1 MSEWAMRGEE
11 LISEYLRYL
20 RVERGLAGNTI
31 AAYAADLKSL
41 VDRVEGT
48 GRDIISLDREE
59 VVEILGELR
68 DAGLEDSTISRFT
81 SSIRGF
87 YRYLAAEGISRK
99 DPTAFLEA
107 RRSWQTLPRVLSGE
121 ETERLISA
129 PDLSTD
135 EGVRDRAV
143 LELLY
148 ASGLRVSELVGL
160 QLEDVDLERGTVD
173 CYGKGSKHRR
183 TPVGSSALEYL
194 KLYLPARQRLLG
206 GRISARLFVG
216 ANGQGLSRQQIWR
229 MIKGYGRAAGI
240 DYVTPHMLRH
250 SFATALLEHGADLRS
265 VQLMLGHSNIS
276 TTQIY
281 THVSKRRLV
290 DSYRKF
296 HPRS

>member
-1 MSEWAMRGEE
+1 MSDGLMRSEG
-11 LISEYLRYL
+11 LIAEYLRYL
-20 RVERGLAGNTI
+20 RVERGLAQNTI
-31 AAYAADLKSL
+31 AAYEADLKTL
-41 VDRVEGT
+41 AERVESMQ
-48 GRDIISLDREE
+48 RDFFSMDRQDVVGILEELREE
-59 VVEILGELR
+59 
-68 DAGLEDSTISRFT
+68 GLEDSTISRFT

-87 YRYLAAEGISRK
+87 YRYLSAEGISRK

-135 EGVRDRAV
+135 EGLRDRAV

-160 QLEDVDLERGTVD
+160 RLEDVDTERGTVD

-183 TPVGSSALEYL
+183 TPVGRSAIEYV

-206 GRISARLFVG
+206 DGSSARLFVG
-216 ANGQGLSRQQIWR
+216 ATGQALSRQQIWR